1 MKNADEHERISAV
14 DDPACWFKA
23 AYRESVPAKSIFI
36 HPEDYRTV
44 GKAALVALKPNRGH
58 AGGFPACRARGNVT
72 PFRCL

>member
-1 MKNADEHERISAV
+1 MRISAV

-44 GKAALVALKPNRGH
+44 GKAALVVLKPNKATQVVSPRDEQGET
-58 AGGFPACRARGNVT
+58 GSF
-72 PFRCL
+72 